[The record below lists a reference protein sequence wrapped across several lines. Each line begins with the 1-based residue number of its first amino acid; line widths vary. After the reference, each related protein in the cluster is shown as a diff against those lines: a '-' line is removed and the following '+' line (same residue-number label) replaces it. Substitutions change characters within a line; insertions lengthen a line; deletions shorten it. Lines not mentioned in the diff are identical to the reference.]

1 MSLNNRVDKLEKTT
15 GVKAGRCRC
24 AAAVQM
30 VAEGAEVPPPVCPR
44 CGGERLIFVVGGIDP
59 AKDI

>member
-1 MSLNNRVDKLEKTT
+1 MKINNRVDKLEKTT

-24 AAAVQM
+24 ANAVQM
-30 VAEGAEVPPPVCPR
+30 VGLGEPVPAPVCPR
-44 CGGERLIFVVGGIDP
+44 CGGARLIFVVGGIDP